1 MRFIGRK
8 LTLQLTPLL
17 DLLLIVIF
25 AQYLELRE
33 SAARTE
39 AGVRQ
44 QAASEVAALRKKRAL
59 DSRQREAAERRW
71 TELKQEHS
79 ALAQKLTKREYE
91 LTTALRRAIEQQ
103 ERVGD
108 IVAELFQ
115 LPDELVERALKP
127 RNPTQQSRSPEQ
139 IEQLRQAFRDLAK
152 KRGRA
157 VLQHL
162 FTFEELR
169 KRCDIWKVY
178 VTETGLIDF
187 RVDEVTHTFRADTAE
202 DFATEL
208 FDRYKALP
216 DRKRLVIILF
226 SYGDAKA
233 GPRQAV
239 LDGLPVATARM
250 QADSSGQTR
259 FEYADLGYNP
269 GGPGSQP
276 P

>member
-1 MRFIGRK
+1 VSLIGRK

-25 AQYLELRE
+25 AQYMELRE

-39 AGVRQ
+39 TDVRQ
-44 QAASEVAALRKKRAL
+44 ETATEIASLREQRARDVL
-59 DSRQREAAERRW
+59 RLAAAERQSGDSQR
-71 TELKQEHS
+71 ERA
-79 ALAQKLTKREYE
+79 ALAQELAKREYE

-127 RNPTQQSRSPEQ
+127 PNLTLQSRSPEQ
-139 IEQLRQAFRDLAK
+139 IEQLRQAFRELAG

-169 KRCDIWKVY
+169 KRCDIWNVY
-178 VTETGLIDF
+178 VAKNGLIHF
-187 RVDEVTHTFRADTAE
+187 RVDKLTHTFRADAAE
-202 DFATEL
+202 DFAAAL
-208 FDRYKALP
+208 FDRYKTLP

-239 LDGLPVATARM
+239 LDGLPLATARM

-269 GGPGSQP
+269 DESVK
-276 P
+276 